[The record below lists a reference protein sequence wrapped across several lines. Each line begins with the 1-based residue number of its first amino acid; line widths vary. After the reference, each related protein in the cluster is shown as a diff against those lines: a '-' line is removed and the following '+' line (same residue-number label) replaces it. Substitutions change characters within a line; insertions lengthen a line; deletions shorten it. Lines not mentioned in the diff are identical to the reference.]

1 VSFLRNL
8 FRRRTKEVDIT
19 ICGLASAGKTTI
31 VKYLETG
38 QFVETQPTMG
48 INRGETIKVEK
59 LEINIFDLGGQ
70 DDFRVLWPEV
80 NENSDGIV
88 FVVDKHNAMNFEEAR
103 LTFQEIV
110 KSQIHEDVIV
120 LILLHK
126 NDLPGGMSRSSFI
139 QEFDLIDLSYK
150 WACYETSAKT
160 GENIFEA
167 FRWFFDQLMEE
178 SS

>member
-1 VSFLRNL
+1 MSFLRRL
-8 FRRRTKEVDIT
+8 FKRKIKEIDIT

-38 QFVETQPTMG
+38 SFVETQPTMG
-48 INRGETIKVEK
+48 INRGETIQIEK
-59 LEINIFDLGGQ
+59 LEINVFDLGGQ
-70 DDFRVLWPEV
+70 EDFRVLWPEV
-80 NENSDGIV
+80 NENSDGVV
-88 FVVDKHNAMNFEEAR
+88 FVVDKHDTMKFDEAR

-110 KSQIHEDVIV
+110 KSQIHKDVVV

-126 NDLPGGMSRSSFI
+126 NDIPGGMDRSKFI
-139 QEFDLIDLSYK
+139 QEFGLIDLSYK

-160 GENIFEA
+160 GENIFEG

-178 SS
+178 S

>member
-1 VSFLRNL
+1 MSFLRNL
-8 FRRRTKEVDIT
+8 FKRRVKEVDIT

-38 QFVETQPTMG
+38 RFIDTQPTMG
-48 INRGETIKVEK
+48 INRGETIQIDK

-70 DDFRVLWPEV
+70 EDFRVLWPEV
-80 NENSDGIV
+80 NENSDGVV
-88 FVVDKHNAMNFEEAR
+88 FVVDKHNTMNFEEAR
-103 LTFQEIV
+103 ATFQEIV
-110 KSQIHEDVIV
+110 KSQIHKDVTI

-126 NDLPGGMSRSSFI
+126 NDLPGGMDRSRFI
-139 QEFDLIDLSYK
+139 QEFGLIDLSYK

-178 SS
+178 S